1 MTGGRI
7 CESEKKISLTC
18 ISLVLLMAST
28 VSIVVVVQM
37 NVLRGDVMQSN
48 NTFTATA
55 QEMSA
60 SSTTD
65 QIRTRMLELARGNA
79 ALANT
84 KFESLEEQVE
94 MLADQ
99 AKKLY
104 EDPQSYGARSVAEPD
119 AANDGELSVQ
129 LLHSKKV
136 KDLNAPE
143 VQKEIGLLGNLSD
156 TLYEVNHHFENMASD
171 YVAMESGLMIQ
182 ADYISGSKFA
192 EDGSVLPYEA
202 PERPWYAGAKETHAT
217 YFTPVT
223 RDAHTE
229 GVGIMCGVPIYV
241 DDTFMGVAGAGMYLE
256 GIERLVA
263 DTKLGKEGFACIVN
277 RDGQVIFSPRESG
290 ELMVDVENRTDLRE
304 STNKELSALIHT
316 ALFGGSSIA
325 KVKLDGAYYYIA
337 SASMDKVGWAFLT
350 VLKEEEVISP
360 TLELRDQLRIQAA
373 HTENQMQH
381 TIYVSLFTI
390 VTLLLVF
397 CALVLGVSIV
407 LSAHIVKPIR
417 MLTERVSLIDGD
429 NLEFEWECESH
440 DETAVLASAFLGM
453 TQKMKQYIQNI
464 TEITAEKERI
474 GAELNVATK
483 IQADML
489 PKIFP
494 AFPERGE
501 FDIFAQMDPAKE
513 VGGDFYDFFLVD
525 DDHLAIVIAD
535 VSSKGVP
542 AALFMVIAKTLIKNH
557 AQNRCS
563 SLGELFSKV
572 NTQLCEGNDEGMFVT
587 AWMGLLTIST
597 GMLEFVNAGH
607 NPQLVMYEDHYEWI
621 ESQTGFVLAGLAGIP
636 YTSEYLQLK
645 HGSRIFLY
653 TDGVTEAQN
662 EKSELFG
669 EDRLLE
675 SLTKNGKLPL
685 PQMLSCVREDIDAFV
700 GAAEQFDDI
709 TMLGLVYK

>member
-1 MTGGRI
+1 MSLR
-7 CESEKKISLTC
+7 KKISLAC
-18 ISLVLLMAST
+18 ISLVLLMAVT
-28 VSIVVVVQM
+28 IGIVVVVQM
-37 NVLRGDVMQSN
+37 NVLHGEVMQSN
-48 NTFTATA
+48 DTFTETA
-55 QEMSA
+55 EEMSA
-60 SSTTD
+60 ASMTD
-65 QIRTRMLELARGNA
+65 QVRARMLELARGNA

-84 KFESLEEQVE
+84 RFESLEKQVE

-104 EDPQSYGARSVAEPD
+104 ENPQSYGTRMVEEPD
-119 AANDGELSVQ
+119 ADNDGKLSVQ
-129 LLHSKKV
+129 LLHSEKV
-136 KDLNAPE
+136 QDLDAPE
-143 VQKEIGLLGNLSD
+143 VQAEIGLLGNLSD
-156 TLYEVNHHFENMASD
+156 TLYEVNNHFENMASD

-182 ADYISGSKFA
+182 ADYIAGSKFA
-192 EDGSVLPYEA
+192 EDGGVLPYEA
-202 PERPWYAGAKETHAT
+202 PERPWYAGAKETHAP

-256 GIERLVA
+256 DIERLVA
-263 DTKLGKEGFACIVN
+263 DTKLGKEGYACIVN
-277 RDGQVIFSPRESG
+277 QNGQVIFSPRESG
-290 ELMVDVENRTDLRE
+290 ELMVDVENQTDLRE
-304 STNKELSALIHT
+304 SENKALSSVVHT

-325 KVKLDGAYYYIA
+325 KVQLDGEYCYIA

-350 VLKEEEVISP
+350 VLKEEEVIAP
-360 TLELRDQLRIQAA
+360 TLELRDKLQLHAA
-373 HTENQMQH
+373 STEENIQH
-381 TIYVSLFTI
+381 TIHVSLLTI
-390 VTLLLVF
+390 VVLLLIF

-407 LSAHIVKPIR
+407 LAAHIVRPIR
-417 MLTERVSLIDGD
+417 MLTDRVSLIDGE
-429 NLEFEWECESH
+429 NLDFEWECESR
-440 DETAVLASAFLGM
+440 DETAVLASAFLDM

-557 AQNRCS
+557 AQNHCA

-587 AWMGLLTIST
+587 SWMGLLTIST
-597 GMLEFVNAGH
+597 GKLEFVNAGH
-607 NPQLVMYEDHYEWI
+607 NPQLIMYEDHYEWI
-621 ESQTGFVLAGLAGIP
+621 QSQSGFVLAGLEGIP

-662 EKSELFG
+662 ERSELFG
-669 EDRLLE
+669 EERLLE
-675 SLTKNGKLPL
+675 SLGKNGKLPL
-685 PQMLSCVREDIDAFV
+685 PQMLSSIRADIDAFV

>member
-1 MTGGRI
+1 MSLR
-7 CESEKKISLTC
+7 KKISLTC

-48 NTFTATA
+48 NAFTATA
-55 QEMSA
+55 QEMLA
-60 SSTTD
+60 ASTTD
-65 QIRTRMLELARGNA
+65 QIRARMLELARGNA

-84 KFESLEEQVE
+84 KFESLEKQVE

-104 EDPQSYGARSVAEPD
+104 EDPQSYGARIVAEPD

-136 KDLNAPE
+136 QDLNAPE
-143 VQKEIGLLGNLSD
+143 VQEEIGLLGNLSD
-156 TLYEVNHHFENMASD
+156 TLYEINNHSANIASD

-192 EDGSVLPYEA
+192 RDGSVLPYEA
-202 PERPWYAGAKETHAT
+202 SERPWYAGAKETRAP
-217 YFTPVT
+217 YFTSVT

-229 GVGIMCGVPIYV
+229 GVGIMCGVPVYV
-241 DDTFMGVAGAGMYLE
+241 GDTFMGVAGAGMYLE
-256 GIERLVA
+256 DIERLVA
-263 DTKLGKEGFACIVN
+263 DTKFGREGFACIVN

-304 STNKELSALIHT
+304 STNKELSSLIHT

-325 KVKLDGAYYYIA
+325 KVKLDGTYYYIA
-337 SASMDKVGWAFLT
+337 SASMDKVGWVFLT

-373 HTENQMQH
+373 HTEDNMQH

-390 VTLLLVF
+390 VTLLLIF
-397 CALVLGVSIV
+397 CALVLGVSVV

-417 MLTERVSLIDGD
+417 MLTDRVSLIDGD
-429 NLEFEWECESH
+429 NLDFEWECESH

-453 TQKMKQYIQNI
+453 TQKMRQYIQNI

-607 NPQLVMYEDHYEWI
+607 NPQLIMYEDHYEWI

-662 EKSELFG
+662 EKCELFG

-709 TMLGLVYK
+709 TMLGFVYK